1 MQIVCFSNRFIHR
14 MTQTE
19 KSTWRIMEHLH
30 THPVKHLKAEE
41 RTLLK
46 QYLTLMWNK
55 MPKAEEKH
63 QKDILIHIASA
74 LFNELLA
81 NTQNDSLKDN
91 MQDDAE
97 SAIKQSNYIFNK
109 FMESVMADN
118 GKHRNIGYYADM
130 LCYTPKY
137 LSTIVKQVSGKN
149 ALKIINENAIEQII
163 SELKFSEKNI
173 KQIAFDFNF
182 SNNSFFS
189 KFFKKHM
196 GCSPTEYRNNNVKE
210 DSRH

>member
-1 MQIVCFSNRFIHR
+1 MLHAQISVYNS
-14 MTQTE
+14 
-19 KSTWRIMEHLH
+19 
-30 THPVKHLKAEE
+30 KAGQ
-41 RTLLK
+41 R
-46 QYLTLMWNK
+46 
-55 MPKAEEKH
+55 
-63 QKDILIHIASA
+63 
-74 LFNELLA
+74 
-81 NTQNDSLKDN
+81 
-91 MQDDAE
+91 
-97 SAIKQSNYIFNK
+97 
-109 FMESVMADN
+109 
-118 GKHRNIGYYADM
+118 
-130 LCYTPKY
+130 
-137 LSTIVKQVSGKN
+137 KN